1 MNKKTILSVAIPTYN
16 GVKFLEKNIVNYIAE
31 CNKKKF
37 KNFIELIILDNAS
50 NDKTSD
56 VVKYYQKFLL
66 KNKNI
71 KIFYKRQIKN
81 VGYYRNFINLL
92 HLVKSNYILILSDCA
107 VPELGFYNELYQKL
121 YNQNINKLMVCPT
134 QATQKYT
141 QSYLGIN
148 KLSYILNRGSMLSG
162 FILKKKNISFKY
174 VHKNL
179 YVQNIIFINYFLEY
193 GMVDLE
199 MNKKII
205 FIKKQFVHE
214 KFNDRMD
221 RKIDYAIFD
230 KIKTVEVFYERDLVN
245 FFQYFICIYKIYEWS
260 MEIKYKIYMEKK
272 YELEKLF
279 FFEILKYK
287 KKSLLFLIFIL
298 LFLKKSHNNFFFYLR
313 TVMQLITKI
322 IQFFCKRKFCKLSIS
337 FFILLLFIFFVK

>member
-1 MNKKTILSVAIPTYN
+1 MNKKTFLSVAIPTYN
-16 GVKFLEKNIVNYIAE
+16 GVEFLQKNIVNFITE

-37 KNFIELIILDNAS
+37 KNFIELIILDNGS

-56 VVKYYQKFLL
+56 VVKYYQKLLL
-66 KNKNI
+66 KDKNI

-81 VGYYRNFINLL
+81 VGYYKNFINLL
-92 HLVKSNYILILSDCA
+92 DLVKSNYILLLCDWA
-107 VPELGFYNELYQKL
+107 VPEIGFYNELYQKL
-121 YNQNINKLMVCPT
+121 YNQNINKLIVCPMQST
-134 QATQKYT
+134 HKYT
-141 QSYLGIN
+141 QSYFGIN

-162 FILKKKNISFKY
+162 IILKKKNMSFRY

-179 YVQNIIFINYFLEY
+179 YVHNIIFINYFLEY
-193 GMVDLE
+193 GMVNLE

-214 KFNDRMD
+214 KFNDRMG

-230 KIKTVEVFYERDLVN
+230 KIKTIEVFYERDLVN
-245 FFQYFICIYKIYEWS
+245 FFQYFICIYKIYEWC
-260 MEIKYKIYMEKK
+260 MEMKYKIYMEKK

-287 KKSLLFLIFIL
+287 KKFLLFLIFIL
-298 LFLKKSHNNFFFYLR
+298 LFLKKSYKKKFFYLR
-313 TVMQLITKI
+313 TFMQLIAKI
-322 IQFFCKRKFCKLSIS
+322 I
-337 FFILLLFIFFVK
+337 